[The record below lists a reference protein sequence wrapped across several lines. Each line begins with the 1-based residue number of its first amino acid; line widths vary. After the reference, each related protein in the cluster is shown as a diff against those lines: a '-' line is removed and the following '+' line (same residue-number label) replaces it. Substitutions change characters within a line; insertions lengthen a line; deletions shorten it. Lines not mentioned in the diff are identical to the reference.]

1 MGQGWAIRV
10 TGFVQG
16 VGFRP
21 HVWRVAHDLG
31 VRGQVLNDGQGVLI
45 RLWCDA
51 PTRDQMMAELRA
63 KAPPLARIETMTV
76 AALALDEKDL
86 PDGFEIIASASTE
99 IKTGIVPEAAT
110 CPLCVAETLDENNRR
125 YLYPFTNCTHC
136 GPRFTI
142 IKKLPYDRSA
152 TTMAPFTMCSDCQ
165 SEYDDP
171 ANRRFHAQPNA
182 CPICG
187 PTVWLEGRDG
197 ERLAGD
203 GTVLAQAAELLTQGH
218 ILAIKGIGGFHLA
231 CDATNQQAV
240 ATLRHRK
247 RRPTKPLAVMVKDM
261 AMARTFADV
270 NEQEAAALAQ
280 VAAPIVLLDKKASV
294 LAPNIA
300 QGNQK
305 VGLMLP
311 YSPLHHVLFH
321 HLDIPLVMT
330 SANRSHEPQVI
341 DNQVARETL
350 GDIVEYY
357 VMHDR
362 AIENRI
368 DDSVVRVNKGRQQV
382 MRRARGFAPL
392 SVAVPDGF
400 KTDVSILAA
409 GPDLK
414 NTFSL
419 CTGGQV
425 IVSQHMGDQDNLLA
439 HDDYRKNIALY
450 GDLYDCQPDVIAH
463 DAHPDYQPTKWA
475 QTKSVETGAEL
486 VAVQH
491 HHAHVAAVMAEY
503 GMALDHPK
511 VLGIVLDGMGL
522 SLEGEIWGGE
532 FLYADYHGFERLAHI
547 PAIPLIGG
555 DQAMK
560 QPWRNLYA
568 HLVNALGWDQVT
580 GRFGGLEVIQ
590 QLAAKQLRLCDQM
603 MEKGLN
609 SPLASSA
616 GRLFDSV
623 AAALGICF
631 DQITYEGE
639 AAIVLEQLAMQ
650 TPTDAILYDIAGLEN
665 WSGLWSGILADLAAG
680 VAASRIAGRFH
691 RSLAAVLC
699 SEVAGL
705 AFDHPFQHVV
715 LTGGVF
721 QNSLLLNEVRAALST
736 RGFEVCVPH
745 DFPANDGGLS
755 LGQTLVVLAGR

>member
-31 VRGQVLNDGQGVLI
+31 VCGQVLNDGQGVLI

-51 PTRDQMMAELRA
+51 QTRDQMMAVLRA
-63 KAPPLARIETMTV
+63 KAPPLARIETMKVT
-76 AALALDEKDL
+76 ALALDEKDL
-86 PDGFEIIASASTE
+86 PDGFEIIASASSQ
-99 IKTGIVPEAAT
+99 IKTGIVPDAAT
-110 CPLCVAETLDENNRR
+110 CPQCVAETLDKNNRR

-142 IKKLPYDRSA
+142 IKKLPYDRSE
-152 TTMAPFTMCSDCQ
+152 TTMAPFTMCPDCQ
-165 SEYDDP
+165 TEYDDP
-171 ANRRFHAQPNA
+171 ADRRFHAQPNA
-182 CPICG
+182 CPTCG
-187 PTVWLEGRDG
+187 PTVWLEGRDR
-197 ERLAGD
+197 ERLAGE
-203 GTVLAQAAELLTQGH
+203 GQVLAQAAELLKQGH

-240 ATLRHRK
+240 ATLRDRK

-270 NEQEAAALAQ
+270 NEPEAEALAQ

-311 YSPLHHVLFH
+311 YSPLHHALFH

-341 DNQVARETL
+341 DNQVARDIL
-350 GDIVEYY
+350 GEIVDYY

-368 DDSVVRVNKGRQQV
+368 DDSVVRVINGRQQV

-400 KTDVSILAA
+400 KTDVTVLAA

-425 IVSQHMGDQDNLLA
+425 VVSQHMGDQDNLLA
-439 HDDYRKNIALY
+439 HEDYRKNIALY
-450 GDLYDCQPDVIAH
+450 TDLYDCQPDVIAH

-475 QTKSVETGAEL
+475 QTKGVETGAEL
-486 VAVQH
+486 VSVQH

-522 SLEGEIWGGE
+522 SLEGEVWGGE
-532 FLYADYHGFERLAHI
+532 FLYADYQGFERVAHI

-568 HLVNALGWDQVT
+568 HLVRALGWDQVVA
-580 GRFGGLEVIQ
+580 RFGELEVIQ
-590 QLAAKQLRLCDQM
+590 QLGAKQLRLCDQM

-609 SPLASSA
+609 SPFASSA

-639 AAIVLEQLAMQ
+639 AAILLEQLAMQ
-650 TPTDAILYDIAGLEN
+650 SPKDAGTYALGGLEN
-665 WSGLWSGILADLAAG
+665 WSSLWLGLLSDLADG
-680 VAASRIAGRFH
+680 VDKNRIALRFH
-691 RSLAAVLC
+691 RSIANLLC
-699 SEVAGL
+699 AEVIAL
-705 AFDHPFQHVV
+705 SDKYVFQQVV
-715 LTGGVF
+715 LGGGVF
-721 QNSLLLNEVRAALST
+721 QNQLLLTDVSAQLTAQ
-736 RGFEVCVPH
+736 GYDVCLPYE
-745 DFPANDGGLS
+745 FPANDGGIS
-755 LGQTLVVLAGR
+755 LGQTMIALSVC

>member
-51 PTRDQMMAELRA
+51 QMRDQMMAELRA

-86 PDGFEIIASASTE
+86 ADGFEIIASASSQ
-99 IKTGIVPEAAT
+99 IKTGIVPDTAT
-110 CPLCVAETLDENNRR
+110 CPQCVAETLDDTNRR

-142 IKKLPYDRSA
+142 IKKLPYDRST
-152 TTMAPFTMCSDCQ
+152 TTMAPFTMCPDCQ

-171 ANRRFHAQPNA
+171 ADRRFHAQPNA
-182 CPICG
+182 CPTCG

-197 ERLAGD
+197 ERLETKTA
-203 GTVLAQAAELLTQGH
+203 VLEQAAGVLKQGY

-231 CDATNQQAV
+231 CDATNPQAV
-240 ATLRHRK
+240 AILRDRK

-270 NEQEAAALAQ
+270 NEQEAVALAHL
-280 VAAPIVLLDKKASV
+280 AAPIVLLDKKASP

-311 YSPLHHVLFH
+311 YSPLHLVLFH

-341 DNQVARETL
+341 DNQVARDTL
-350 GDIVEYY
+350 GEIVDYY

-368 DDSVVRVNKGRQQV
+368 DDSVVRVINGHQQV

-392 SVAVPDGF
+392 SVAVPEGF
-400 KTDVSILAA
+400 RDDVTVLAA

-414 NTFSL
+414 NTFGL

-439 HDDYRKNIALY
+439 HEDFRKNIALY
-450 GDLYDCQPDVIAH
+450 TDLYECQPDVIAH
-463 DAHPDYQPTKWA
+463 DCHPDYQPTKWA
-475 QTKSVETGAEL
+475 KNRSHETGADL

-491 HHAHVAAVMAEY
+491 HHAHVAAVMGEY

-522 SLEGEIWGGE
+522 SEDGQIWGGE
-532 FLYADYHGFERLAHI
+532 FLYADYHAFERVAHL

-568 HLVNALGWDQVT
+568 HLVCALGWDQVT
-580 GRFGGLEVIQ
+580 ARFAGLEVVEK
-590 QLAAKQLRLCDQM
+590 LSAKQLRLCDQM

-609 SPLASSA
+609 SPAASSA
-616 GRLFDSV
+616 GRLFDAV

-631 DQITYEGE
+631 EQITYEGE
-639 AAIVLEQLAMQ
+639 AAILLEQLALQ
-650 TPTDAILYDIAGLEN
+650 APEDETFYDLDVAQD
-665 WSGLWSGILADLAAG
+665 WSGLWSGLLGDLTKG
-680 VAASRIAGRFH
+680 LEKSRIARRFH
-691 RSLAAVLC
+691 QSLARAITAQVSALP
-699 SEVAGL
+699 VDYR
-705 AFDHPFQHVV
+705 FTHVV
-715 LTGGVF
+715 LAGGVF
-721 QNSLLLNEVRAALST
+721 QNQLLRADVTAGL
-736 RGFEVCVPH
+736 RANGFEVCAPY
-745 DFPANDGGLS
+745 DFPANDGGVA
-755 LGQTLVVLAGR
+755 LGQTLIALSAR